1 MKRTVMRVCLSV
13 LLAATVAAG
22 CGQAAAPLENPMRL
36 AVTDRNFLRKGIDDV
51 LQGMF
56 FEVEMPP
63 RSEERIDTAPLV
75 SAYPFEF
82 WRPDTVGPRQHA
94 ESTLSTIRRKVTVS
108 VTPTGT
114 GSDVAVAVEKQRL
127 SAPGSESSLVGQTY
141 SLYGVSP
148 TSMYRQDELE
158 PPGGTWLDEGRDA
171 ELEQVILSRI
181 YDRLGRPLP
190 PS

>member
-1 MKRTVMRVCLSV
+1 MKSAKQA
-13 LLAATVAAG
+13 LLAISLVLAAG
-22 CGQAAAPLENPMRL
+22 CARQAARRDNPLPAPGLKVPEVTAVARQVLRDMQFDVINP
-36 AVTDRNFLRKGIDDV
+36 DV
-51 LQGMF
+51 APGR
-56 FEVEMPP
+56 VETHPV
-63 RSEERIDTAPLV
+63 IGAQW
-75 SAYPFEF
+75 FEF